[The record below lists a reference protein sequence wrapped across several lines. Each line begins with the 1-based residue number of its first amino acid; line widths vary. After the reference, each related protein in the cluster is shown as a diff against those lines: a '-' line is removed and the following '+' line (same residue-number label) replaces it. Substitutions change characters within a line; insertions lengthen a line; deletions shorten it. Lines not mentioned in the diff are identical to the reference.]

1 MESTHKHKP
10 HYLPLD
16 SIRGIA
22 ALSVAIHH
30 VILMKVFLAAFSH
43 KAWFDC
49 AFFHNAWLFV
59 DLFFVLSG
67 IVISISY
74 TDADF
79 GKFSFRDFMV
89 RRLARIYP
97 LHIVMLFAILIF
109 RFARVGLVAAG
120 LLAVTSPQFEVN
132 NAYTFVL
139 NIFLLHSLG
148 FVDYL
153 SWNGPSWSIS
163 VEFYTYIL
171 FALVLLF
178 AQRLNSRPF
187 LYAVAALLVVGNWFV
202 IVFVLQKKDLGLQ
215 YDFGILRCVMSF
227 FLGVLVV
234 RAVAPLSKIKAPVYQ
249 FGLQAGS
256 LVASVGLVVI
266 VSDYPAASFAAP
278 FVFASLLATL
288 MAFPGAP
295 LLPRL
300 LESKPFVWLGARSY
314 SIYMVHAFVI
324 LLAEYAVRIVGPRPI
339 VAIDSISPGLA
350 ATLTYGVIIAAVI
363 LLSDLTYRLVEVP
376 GGKFV
381 RRLLQRETSFSAAQ
395 PVRTSRRLS

>member
-1 MESTHKHKP
+1 MESTHKPKP

-30 VILMKVFLAAFSH
+30 VILMKIFLAAFSN

-67 IVISISY
+67 IVISMGY

-79 GKFSFRDFMV
+79 GRFSFRDFMV

-97 LHIVMLFAILIF
+97 LHIVMLFALLVF
-109 RFARVGLVAAG
+109 RLARIGLVTAG
-120 LLAVTSPQFEVN
+120 LLVLTPYQFEVN

-139 NIFLLHSLG
+139 NVFLLHSLG

-163 VEFYTYIL
+163 VEFYTYIVFGL
-171 FALVLLF
+171 LLLF
-178 AQRLNSRPF
+178 AQRLNSRTI
-187 LYAVAALLVVGNWFV
+187 LYATAAIMVVGNLLI
-202 IVFVLQKKDLGLQ
+202 IVFVLQKKALGLQ
-215 YDFGILRCVMSF
+215 YDFGMLRCLLSF

-234 RAVAPLSKIKAPVYQ
+234 RFVGPLSKIKAPIFQ
-249 FGLQAGS
+249 FGLQVGS
-256 LVASVGLVVI
+256 LVASFGLVVL

-278 FVFASLLATL
+278 FVFAILLASL
-288 MAFPGAP
+288 MAFPKAP

-300 LESKPFVWLGARSY
+300 LESKPLVWLGARSY

-324 LLAEYAVRIVGPRPI
+324 LLAEYAVRVVGPRPI
-339 VAIDSISPGLA
+339 EAIDSISPGLA
-350 ATLTYGVIIAAVI
+350 STLTYGVIIVAVI
-363 LLSDLTYRLVEVP
+363 VLSDFTYRLVEIP

-381 RRLLQRETSFSAAQ
+381 RRLLQRESSFSTAQ
-395 PVRTSRRLS
+395 SVQTSRRLS